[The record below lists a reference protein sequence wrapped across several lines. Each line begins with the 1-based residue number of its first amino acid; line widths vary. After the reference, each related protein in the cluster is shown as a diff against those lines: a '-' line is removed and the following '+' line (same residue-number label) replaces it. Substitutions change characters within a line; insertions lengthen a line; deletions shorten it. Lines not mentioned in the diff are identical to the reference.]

1 MIYELSLVAKS
12 ELSDEQV
19 EKLNTLVREVVAA
32 HDGEVFIQDDWGK
45 MSLAQTTADGTTS
58 GHFIYFLF
66 KANNA
71 NNKELARRFGINEGV
86 LRHMIIKAG
95 DEKDIGNLVKN
106 YKTPFSKKYNGSV
119 TDTDEEEEG
128 GEGDKRFSRR
138 RACFFTINKI
148 SPDWKDPKTYAWL
161 VNEFGKISPARV
173 SNISRKHQRFAT
185 TAIKRARQIALI
197 SHLSNRVAHKL

>member
-12 ELSDEQV
+12 ELSEEQV

-45 MSLAQTTADGTTS
+45 MNLAQPTTNGVGT
-58 GHFIYFLF
+58 GHYIYFLY
-66 KANNA
+66 KANNE
-71 NNKELARRFGINEGV
+71 NNKELVRRFGINEGI
-86 LRHMIIKAG
+86 LRHMIINVG
-95 DEKDIGNLVKN
+95 EEKDIGNLVKN

-119 TDTDEEEEG
+119 TDSDEEEG

-138 RACFFTINKI
+138 RACFFTVNKI
-148 SPDWKDPKTYAWL
+148 SADWKDPKTYAWL

-185 TAIKRARQIALI
+185 TAIKRARQMALI
-197 SHLSNRVAHKL
+197 SHVSNRIAEKM

>member
-1 MIYELSLVAKS
+1 MIYELSLVAKT
-12 ELSDEQV
+12 ELSDEQI
-19 EKLNTLVREVVAA
+19 EKLNTLVRDVVGQ

-45 MSLAQTTADGTTS
+45 MNLAQPTENGTST
-58 GHFIYFLF
+58 GHFMYFLF

-86 LRHMIIKAG
+86 LRHMIIKVG
-95 DEKDIGNLVKN
+95 EEKDIGNLVKN

-119 TDTDEEEEG
+119 TDTDEEEG
-128 GEGDKRFSRR
+128 GVEADKRFARR
-138 RACFFTINKI
+138 RSCFFTVNQIKA
-148 SPDWKDPKTYAWL
+148 DWKDPKTYAWL

-185 TAIKRARQIALI
+185 TAVKRARQMALI
-197 SHLSNRVAHKL
+197 SHLSNRIADKL

>member
-19 EKLNTLVREVVAA
+19 EKLNTLVRDVVAQ

-45 MSLAQTTADGTTS
+45 MNLAQPTGNGTVS
-58 GHFIYFLF
+58 GHYIYFLF

-86 LRHMIIKAG
+86 LRHMIIKVG
-95 DEKDIGNLVKN
+95 EEKDIGNLVKN

-119 TDTDEEEEG
+119 TDTDEEEG

-138 RACFFTINKI
+138 RACFFTVNQIKA
-148 SPDWKDPKTYAWL
+148 DWKDPKTYAWL

-185 TAIKRARQIALI
+185 TAVKRARQMALI
-197 SHLSNRVAHKL
+197 SHLSNRLAEKM

>member
-1 MIYELSLVAKS
+1 MIYELSLVAKA
-12 ELSDEQV
+12 ELSEEQI

-45 MSLAQTTADGTTS
+45 MNLAQPTSNGVGT

-66 KANNA
+66 KANNE
-71 NNKELARRFGINEGV
+71 NNKELNRRFGINEGV
-86 LRHMIIKAG
+86 LRHMIVNVG
-95 DEKDIGNLVKN
+95 EEKDIGNLVKN

-119 TDTDEEEEG
+119 TDTDEEEG

-138 RACFFTINKI
+138 RACFFTVNKI

-185 TAIKRARQIALI
+185 TAIKRARQMALI
-197 SHLSNRVAHKL
+197 SHVSNRLAEKL